1 MRRDLDRERLGDHLD
16 RLYRSA
22 WALCGSHEE
31 AEDLVQ
37 ETFVRV
43 LGRTRVL
50 TRSDDLGYLL
60 AALRNTFL
68 DTRRSRARRPVT
80 VGVPLD
86 DLLVVESG
94 DGSPEDA
101 LYTARVYGAI
111 AALSDGFRDVIV
123 AVNVEGLSYREAA
136 KALGAKEGTIM
147 SRLHR
152 ARAGR
157 PGARLTPAARP
168 PLSAP

>member
-22 WALCGSHEE
+22 WALCGSHED

-37 ETFVRV
+37 ETYVRV
-43 LGRTRVL
+43 LGRRRLL

-68 DTRRSRARRPVT
+68 DMRRSRARRPVT
-80 VGVPLD
+80 VGVPVED
-86 DLLVVESG
+86 VLVDG
-94 DGSPEDA
+94 GGRGSPEDA
-101 LYTARVYGAI
+101 LYTAQVYGAI
-111 AALSDGFRDVIV
+111 AALPDDFRDVIV
-123 AVNVEGLSYREAA
+123 AVDVAGLSYREAA
-136 KALGAKEGTIM
+136 AALGAKEGTIM

-152 ARAGR
+152 ARERVVQALG
-157 PGARLTPAARP
+157 
-168 PLSAP
+168 